1 MSAKETAKKILG
13 DLPLTAEL
21 YWLLSQRREPP
32 VGGYRLDRLAEHLP
46 RWVEQAKAASVR
58 AAKPKRVLMFSML
71 SYWLEHSVL
80 MGLTLAALGHEVTL
94 AYLPYAHWKKPI
106 NRFDLRRHNL
116 YVDGVVRQAEPLI
129 KVISLLDAPQA
140 RVLPTELHNQLP
152 AAAFRDSQYSLL
164 REDVDPSSALYHLRL
179 GRDEVHARR
188 MLRWM
193 QDDRPD
199 VVIVPNGSILEFG
212 ITYRV
217 ARYLEIPVSTFEF
230 GEQSDRMWL
239 AQDDD
244 VMRQDTSA
252 LWQARGDV
260 PLTEVEWQRVRE
272 FFAARQKGNLWE
284 TFTRLWQGTP
294 TQGGEEVRR
303 ELELDSRPVV
313 FLPTNVLGDSLTLG
327 RQLFSRSMTE
337 WLQRTIEFFIP
348 RSEVQLVIKTHPGEL
363 IGWGPAVYD
372 ILRQMFPELPAH
384 IHLLP
389 ADAKINAYDLIAL
402 ADVGLVFTTTM
413 GMEMAMSGL
422 PVIVTGKTHY
432 RGKGFT
438 LDPDSWDAFF
448 EILQRVLDDPREY
461 RPTQPQV
468 ETAWRYAYRFFFE
481 YPQPYPWHV
490 QHFGEDIERWPLDV
504 VLSEEGMAQFGRTF
518 DYLTGIPIDWRTNEL
533 VKR

>member
-21 YWLLSQRREPP
+21 YWMLSQRREPP
-32 VGGYRLDRLAEHLP
+32 VGGYRLDRLNEHLP
-46 RWVEQAKAASVR
+46 RWVEQAKVANVR
-58 AAKPKRVLMFSML
+58 AKKPKRVLMFSML
-71 SYWLEHSVL
+71 SYWLEHSIL

-94 AYLPYAHWKKPI
+94 TYLPYAHWKKPI

-116 YVDGVVRQAEPLI
+116 YVEGVIRQAEPLI
-129 KVISLLDAPQA
+129 KVVSLLDAPQA
-140 RVLPTELHNQLP
+140 RVLPVELHDQLP

-164 REDVDPSSALYHLRL
+164 REDVDPTSALYHLRL

-188 MLRWM
+188 MLYWM
-193 QDDRPD
+193 QQDRPD

-239 AQDDD
+239 AQNDD
-244 VMRQDTSA
+244 VMRQDTRV
-252 LWQARGDV
+252 LWEARGDI
-260 PLTEVEWQRVRE
+260 PLTEAEWQRVRE
-272 FFAARQKGNLWE
+272 FFAARQKGSLWE
-284 TFTRLWQGTP
+284 TFVRLWQGTP
-294 TQGGEEVRR
+294 AQGGEEARR
-303 ELELDSRPVV
+303 ELGLDSRPVV

-327 RQLFSRSMTE
+327 RQLFSQSMTE
-337 WLQRTIEFFIP
+337 WLKRTIEFFIP
-348 RSEVQLVIKTHPGEL
+348 RSDVQLVVKTHPGEL

-372 ILRQMFPELPAH
+372 ILRQMFPELPDH
-384 IHLLP
+384 IRLLP

-448 EILQRVLDDPREY
+448 EILQRVLDDPRGH

-490 QHFGEDIERWPLDV
+490 QYFGKDIERWPLST
-504 VLSEEGMAQFGRTF
+504 VLSDEGMAQFGKTF
-518 DYLTGIPIDWRTNEL
+518 DYLTGEPIRWSS
-533 VKR
+533 